1 MEFIDIVGFL
11 TGPAAAVVVA
21 LYMNK
26 IFLSFM
32 QDSIDKIIQEAKDDR
47 KMFEKAI
54 EKLDRRLEI
63 IENELRRKDNV

>member
-1 MEFIDIVGFL
+1 MEFMEIASFL

-21 LYMNK
+21 LYMNR
-26 IFLSFM
+26 IFLKFM

-63 IENELRRKDNV
+63 IENELRRKDV